1 MRRFFLNLPFKIKKI
16 EVSTSKRN
24 KSFYFHIKHTFP
36 VGLYELYTREIDLS
50 SPFGKNFARNK
61 FFVFCGFS
69 AHLPP
74 VFQPFCFLPAVLFWV
89 GQNKVAAFSFFEINL
104 LNNLIECA
112 SADPFFKNSNYIV
125 RSVFA
130 VLRKLPKGHTVEV
143 LVHNGVQLLPH
154 RQRLAFCGAFAGGS
168 TVIKTSNRRQCLF
181 GHS

>member
-1 MRRFFLNLPFKIKKI
+1 M
-16 EVSTSKRN
+16 STSKHN

-50 SPFGKNFARNK
+50 SPFGKKFARNK
-61 FFVFCGFS
+61 FFVFAAFPLIFRPYS
-69 AHLPP
+69 SHS
-74 VFQPFCFLPAVLFWV
+74 VFCRPFYFGR

-104 LNNLIECA
+104 LNNLIEGA

-168 TVIKTSNRRQCLF
+168 TVIKTSNRSQCLF